1 MTPLRRHG
9 LAPGQHKPV
18 PRKDVRPLVIGVA
31 CWNHVGV
38 HRVLMVFRKPLSVF
52 MRRDDGRRRLPH
64 LFDQRASGAEHGVRG
79 LGCLQ
84 QCFCFTKLVDGIFLK
99 FRVCSALP
107 LPPSC
112 TRRTQINARRKR
124 QCNGNVTSV
133 TFHKLCSPRRFCAQW
148 SVQRLVPAPRPRRQR
163 GAIVEHTK
171 SILGSRLALRSCFSQ
186 RALVGKPPRKRRLLF
201 LLCGLYHLSYII
213 PCSLPR
219 LSLFKHTPPLAGSS
233 PPPRSFFLEKACLCP
248 FKHWSSTTP
257 RHCWRSCGAA
267 ACLQALLRHLLL
279 LLQCC
284 GDRRPSP
291 RRG

>member
-1 MTPLRRHG
+1 MRASAQPLLKTQEAKAAARG
-9 LAPGQHKPV
+9 GACGAPAAARLGATFRDAIHDSIAASRACAGQHKPV

-112 TRRTQINARRKR
+112 TRRTQINARRAPVQW
-124 QCNGNVTSV
+124 QCYQRDVPQALQPAQI
-133 TFHKLCSPRRFCAQW
+133 LCSMERATSRTRAAPKAPARCHRRA
-148 SVQRLVPAPRPRRQR
+148 
-163 GAIVEHTK
+163 
-171 SILGSRLALRSCFSQ
+171 
-186 RALVGKPPRKRRLLF
+186 
-201 LLCGLYHLSYII
+201 Y
-213 PCSLPR
+213 
-219 LSLFKHTPPLAGSS
+219 
-233 PPPRSFFLEKACLCP
+233 
-248 FKHWSSTTP
+248 
-257 RHCWRSCGAA
+257 
-267 ACLQALLRHLLL
+267 
-279 LLQCC
+279 
-284 GDRRPSP
+284 
-291 RRG
+291 